1 MNTGTH
7 SHRAE
12 HCARI
17 RTALLDLHRT
27 LVELERREYEKT
39 HGHQS
44 AGDFLQVMAFDD
56 SMKWLEPLSRLIV
69 MLDEALDQEG
79 ELELTPTVVVARTR
93 ELLKLDRASTD
104 AFATRYLYH
113 FDNSADLA
121 VDHTALLKLIGNV
134 G

>member
-1 MNTGTH
+1 MNTETH

-27 LVELERREYEKT
+27 LVELERREYEKVY
-39 HGHQS
+39 GHQS

-69 MLDEALDQEG
+69 MLDEALDQQG
-79 ELELTPTVVVARTR
+79 ELELTPTVVVARAR
-93 ELLKLDRASTD
+93 ELLKLDRESTD
-104 AFATRYLYH
+104 AFVTRYLHH
-113 FDNSADLA
+113 FDSSADLA
-121 VDHTALLKLIGNV
+121 VDHTALLKLIGAV
-134 G
+134 A

>member
-1 MNTGTH
+1 MTTGTH
-7 SHRAE
+7 SRRAE

-17 RTALLDLHRT
+17 RTALLNLHRT

-69 MLDEALDQEG
+69 MLDEALDQAG

-121 VDHTALLKLIGNV
+121 VDHTALLQLIGSV
-134 G
+134 A

>member
-1 MNTGTH
+1 M
-7 SHRAE
+7 
-12 HCARI
+12 
-17 RTALLDLHRT
+17 HRT

>member
-1 MNTGTH
+1 MNTGTD

-44 AGDFLQVMAFDD
+44 AGAFLQVMAFDD

-93 ELLKLDRASTD
+93 ELLTLDRASED
-104 AFATRYLYH
+104 AFVTRYLHH

-121 VDHTALLKLIGNV
+121 VDHAALLKLIGSV
-134 G
+134 A